1 MKEILIL
8 YFKSITTLF
17 LVIDPVGIIPVYM
30 ALTKGMTVKER
41 KSLLNKSII
50 VAFILIGIFT
60 VAGSSILWLFGI
72 DVHDFRIA
80 GGALFLLISIQI
92 IFGNNESEYGEKIS
106 GIVPFATPIMVGPG
120 VITATIVLTGTV
132 GVLPTLISGIIAF
145 ILTYVILY
153 FGRQILELLG
163 QNVADVIT
171 KVIGLILAAIS
182 IHYIREGI
190 LGVINQFKS

>member
-1 MKEILIL
+1 MNEILIL

-30 ALTKGMTVKER
+30 ALTKGMTVKDR
-41 KSLLNKSII
+41 KNLLNKSII
-50 VAFILIGIFT
+50 VAFILLGVFT
-60 VAGSSILWLFGI
+60 IAGSGILWLFGI
-72 DVHDFRIA
+72 DVHDFRVA
-80 GGALFLLISIQI
+80 GGLLFLLISIQI
-92 IFGNNESEYGEKIS
+92 IFGNNDAEYSEKIS

-120 VITATIVLTGTV
+120 VVTATIVLTGTV
-132 GVLPTLISGIIAF
+132 GVIPTLVSGIIAF
-145 ILTYVILY
+145 LLTYIILY

-163 QNVADVIT
+163 QNVTDVIT

-190 LGVINQFKS
+190 LGIIKHSAG